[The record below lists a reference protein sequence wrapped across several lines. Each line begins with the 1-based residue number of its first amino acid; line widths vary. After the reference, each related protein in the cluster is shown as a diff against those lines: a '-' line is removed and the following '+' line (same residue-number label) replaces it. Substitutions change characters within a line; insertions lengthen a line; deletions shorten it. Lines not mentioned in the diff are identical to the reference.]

1 MENIFRKEEF
11 KEQLEVLQK
20 MKDGTIKE
28 YTFSPKKF
36 ILQSGEERFF
46 KVRYIYHETKNK
58 KEFTYMVLM

>member
-46 KVRYIYHETKNK
+46 KVRYIYHETKK
-58 KEFTYMVLM
+58 